1 MFFFMSF
8 GPTLSIMDNDNKKR
22 KDTFIVNYES
32 GENKDESKVETNSK
46 NLVEGE
52 DFKKLQKNAIKS
64 RFKPLDYSKRKNS
77 KYFVTLESG
86 KKVHFGLPKY
96 EDY

>member
-1 MFFFMSF
+1 MLF

-32 GENKDESKVETNSK
+32 GENKEESIVETNSK

-52 DFKKLQKNAIKS
+52 DFKKLQKNAIKLGL
-64 RFKPLDYSKRKNS
+64 KPLD
-77 KYFVTLESG
+77 
-86 KKVHFGLPKY
+86 
-96 EDY
+96 

>member
-1 MFFFMSF
+1 MSF
-8 GPTLSIMDNDNKKR
+8 GSTLSIMDNENKKR

-52 DFKKLQKNAIKS
+52 DFKKLQKNANKIKIQI
-64 RFKPLDYSKRKNS
+64 
-77 KYFVTLESG
+77 VTL
-86 KKVHFGLPKY
+86 F
-96 EDY
+96 

>member
-1 MFFFMSF
+1 MSF

-32 GENKDESKVETNSK
+32 GENKEESIVEKNSK

-52 DFKKLQKNAIKS
+52 DFKKLQKNAIKLG
-64 RFKPLDYSKRKNS
+64 FKPLDYSKRKNS
-77 KYFVTLESG
+77 KYVVTLESG
-86 KKVHFGLPKY
+86 KKVYFGLPKY

>member
-1 MFFFMSF
+1 MSF
-8 GPTLSIMDNDNKKR
+8 GPTLSILDNDNKKK

-52 DFKKLQKNAIKS
+52 DFKKLQKNANKI
-64 RFKPLDYSKRKNS
+64 RIQI
-77 KYFVTLESG
+77 VTL
-86 KKVHFGLPKY
+86 F
-96 EDY
+96 

>member
-1 MFFFMSF
+1 MLF

-32 GENKDESKVETNSK
+32 GENKEESIVETNSK

-52 DFKKLQKNAIKS
+52 DFKKLQKNAIKLG
-64 RFKPLDYSKRKNS
+64 FKP
-77 KYFVTLESG
+77 
-86 KKVHFGLPKY
+86 
-96 EDY
+96 

>member
-1 MFFFMSF
+1 MFFFMLF

-32 GENKDESKVETNSK
+32 GENKEESIVETNSK

-52 DFKKLQKNAIKS
+52 DFKKLQKNANKIKIQI
-64 RFKPLDYSKRKNS
+64 
-77 KYFVTLESG
+77 VTL
-86 KKVHFGLPKY
+86 F
-96 EDY
+96 

>member
-1 MFFFMSF
+1 MSF
-8 GPTLSIMDNDNKKR
+8 GSTLSIMDNDNKKR

-52 DFKKLQKNAIKS
+52 DFKKLQKNANKIKIQI
-64 RFKPLDYSKRKNS
+64 
-77 KYFVTLESG
+77 VTL
-86 KKVHFGLPKY
+86 F
-96 EDY
+96 

>member
-1 MFFFMSF
+1 MLF

-32 GENKDESKVETNSK
+32 GEDKDESKVETNSK

-77 KYFVTLESG
+77 KHSVTLESG

>member
-1 MFFFMSF
+1 MLF

-52 DFKKLQKNAIKS
+52 DFKKLQKNANKIKIQI
-64 RFKPLDYSKRKNS
+64 
-77 KYFVTLESG
+77 VTL
-86 KKVHFGLPKY
+86 F
-96 EDY
+96 

>member
-8 GPTLSIMDNDNKKR
+8 GSTLSIMDNDNKKR

-52 DFKKLQKNAIKS
+52 DFKKLQKNANKIKIQI
-64 RFKPLDYSKRKNS
+64 
-77 KYFVTLESG
+77 VTL
-86 KKVHFGLPKY
+86 F
-96 EDY
+96 

>member
-1 MFFFMSF
+1 MSF
-8 GPTLSIMDNDNKKR
+8 GPTLSIWDNDNKKK

-52 DFKKLQKNAIKS
+52 DFKKLQKNANKI
-64 RFKPLDYSKRKNS
+64 RIQI
-77 KYFVTLESG
+77 VTL
-86 KKVHFGLPKY
+86 F
-96 EDY
+96 

>member
-1 MFFFMSF
+1 MFFFMLF

-32 GENKDESKVETNSK
+32 GEDKDESKVETNSK

-52 DFKKLQKNAIKS
+52 DFKKLQKNANKIKIQI
-64 RFKPLDYSKRKNS
+64 
-77 KYFVTLESG
+77 VTL
-86 KKVHFGLPKY
+86 F
-96 EDY
+96 

>member
-1 MFFFMSF
+1 MFFFFMLF

-32 GENKDESKVETNSK
+32 GEDKDESKVETNSK

-52 DFKKLQKNAIKS
+52 DFKKLQKNANKIKIQI
-64 RFKPLDYSKRKNS
+64 
-77 KYFVTLESG
+77 VTL
-86 KKVHFGLPKY
+86 F
-96 EDY
+96 

>member
-1 MFFFMSF
+1 MSF

-77 KYFVTLESG
+77 KYVVTLEGG
-86 KKVHFGLPKY
+86 KKVYFGLPKY

>member
-1 MFFFMSF
+1 MLF

-32 GENKDESKVETNSK
+32 GEDKDESKVETNSK

-52 DFKKLQKNAIKS
+52 DFKKLQKNANKIKIQI
-64 RFKPLDYSKRKNS
+64 
-77 KYFVTLESG
+77 VTL
-86 KKVHFGLPKY
+86 F
-96 EDY
+96 

>member
-1 MFFFMSF
+1 MLF

-32 GENKDESKVETNSK
+32 GENKEESIVETNSK

-52 DFKKLQKNAIKS
+52 DFKKLQKNANKIKIQI
-64 RFKPLDYSKRKNS
+64 
-77 KYFVTLESG
+77 VTL
-86 KKVHFGLPKY
+86 F
-96 EDY
+96 

>member
-86 KKVHFGLPKY
+86 KKVYFGLPKY

>member
-1 MFFFMSF
+1 
-8 GPTLSIMDNDNKKR
+8 MDNDNKK
-22 KDTFIVNYES
+22 KKNTFIVNYES

-52 DFKKLQKNAIKS
+52 DFNKLQKNAIQLG
-64 RFKPLDYSKRKNS
+64 FKPLDYSKRKNS
-77 KYFVTLESG
+77 KYFVTLENG

>member
-1 MFFFMSF
+1 MSF

-32 GENKDESKVETNSK
+32 GEDKDESKVETNSK

-52 DFKKLQKNAIKS
+52 DFKKLQKNANKIKIQI
-64 RFKPLDYSKRKNS
+64 
-77 KYFVTLESG
+77 VTL
-86 KKVHFGLPKY
+86 F
-96 EDY
+96 

>member
-1 MFFFMSF
+1 
-8 GPTLSIMDNDNKKR
+8 MDNDNKKR

-52 DFKKLQKNAIKS
+52 DFKKLQKNVNKIKIQI
-64 RFKPLDYSKRKNS
+64 
-77 KYFVTLESG
+77 VTL
-86 KKVHFGLPKY
+86 F
-96 EDY
+96 